1 MHGTRLLWIG
11 CVVRGFLVHCYAFIG
26 FIWVFMWLLYTLKN
40 KGSSLESMFLWR
52 ASLWNLSIL
61 QKFLYGK
68 SFFRLLKCFKNGVFK
83 YCSLKGSLRNNN
95 NKKCFFSWHYWENP
109 LLNPAFSNLQM
120 TVCRI
125 LVNKAL
131 MCLWWVSR
139 LCCACLRPEWPLLQ
153 IKWQG

>member
-52 ASLWNLSIL
+52 ASLWNLSIP
-61 QKFLYGK
+61 QKVLYGK
-68 SFFRLLKCFKNGVFK
+68 SFFRLLKF
-83 YCSLKGSLRNNN
+83 LKMAFLNTVHWKVLWGIII
-95 NKKCFFSWHYWENP
+95 KKCLFSWHYWENP